1 MIGRG
6 KISGE
11 PNSRKFMALADAEPA
26 SRMPGFADLRQR
38 ARGPRS
44 VFGAP
49 PVDDARLRNFHEFR
63 QRARLGSN

>member
-1 MIGRG
+1 
-6 KISGE
+6 
-11 PNSRKFMALADAEPA
+11 MALADAEPA

-38 ARGPRS
+38 ARVPRS